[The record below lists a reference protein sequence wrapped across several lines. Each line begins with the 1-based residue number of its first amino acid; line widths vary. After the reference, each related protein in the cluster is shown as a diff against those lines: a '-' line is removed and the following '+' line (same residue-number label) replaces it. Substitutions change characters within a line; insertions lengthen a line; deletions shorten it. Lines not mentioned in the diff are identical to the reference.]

1 MARYGRWPLESNEK
15 DLAFENIKQALSK
28 LPDNS
33 YSSNIIGSQVY
44 GLTTAAVPALT
55 TSDISSFGM
64 SNSYPYTWTASNGNY
79 NGLLGHSI
87 TGITS
92 LGGTI
97 NAGAGLSTNWL
108 NPPANSGTLQL
119 NGEGADIIV
128 NGVSL
133 MDKLDKI
140 TERLNIHQLNPKL
153 EAEWDQLKELGEQY
167 RQLEA
172 KLKEQG
178 DMWSKLKAMPKPEL

>member
-1 MARYGRWPLESNEK
+1 MERYGRWELESNEK
-15 DLAFENIKQALSK
+15 DLAFEKIKQALAK

-33 YSSNIIGSQVY
+33 YNSNMIGSQVY
-44 GLTTAAVPALT
+44 GAVPALT

-64 SNSYPYTWTASNGNY
+64 SNSYPYTWTASNSNY
-79 NGLLGHSI
+79 TGLLGHSI

-92 LGGTI
+92 PGGTV
-97 NAGAGLSTNWL
+97 NTSVGANVGANWL
-108 NPPANSGTLQL
+108 TTPANSATLQL

-133 MDKLDKI
+133 MDKIDKI
-140 TERLNIHQLNPKL
+140 AERLNIHDLNPKL
-153 EAEWDQLKELGEQY
+153 EAEWDQLRELGEQY